1 MTLPRT
7 RLLLALALALLAWPA
22 QAAAIDKVGAA
33 KIKSLVENF
42 IQEQKKLAEIDGVTK
57 IEYQGEVM
65 VEEAGDFYA
74 VTLPYTKLINARNEQ
89 IDLGMISINASPA
102 DTPGQWKMRVAIPT
116 PVVVTDKTGAEI
128 MRVTIAGQRA
138 AGIWD
143 ETLQSFVKLDA
154 QYKDMLFA
162 GREGNIKLPET
173 RVIYDFT
180 KDAAGKWSGPG
191 SITFKNLDASGP
203 HKDTMKI
210 ADAKITFAIDKYD
223 SSAIRLYREKLA
235 ALGESLTGGAAKGQ
249 PSSAHAAAVA
259 NMMTDFLT
267 GAGNGIQLRYDVTG
281 LNLTKTDVAGVT
293 RNLAL
298 PKGFLGL
305 ELGGFNSGKVRLALK
320 GGHEGLK
327 ITPATEQQGL
337 TPTESNIDI
346 VIENIPVREIADL
359 GKNTFDSAA
368 QRPEMGKLA
377 GLSLLIKLPALLSQA
392 GTFMTVTDTRM
403 GNADIDI
410 KLDGRARA
418 DISAVNSATMDSKA
432 TIRGL
437 DTLLARM
444 KEKQK
449 TATPAEQ
456 QKIAATIAR
465 LEQIK
470 KNARVEKT
478 ADGQTLH
485 VLELIMNPQGQLLL
499 NGKDALGSNAA
510 PVPGIEKPSP
520 VPAPAPAP

>member
-7 RLLLALALALLAWPA
+7 RLLLALALTLLAWSA
-22 QAAAIDKVGAA
+22 QAAAPPSIDKAGAA

-57 IEYQGEVM
+57 VEYQGEVM
-65 VEEAGDFYA
+65 VEEADDFYA

-102 DTPGQWKMRVAIPT
+102 DEPGQWKMRVAVPT
-116 PVVVTDKTGAEI
+116 PIVVTDKSGNEI
-128 MRVTIAGQRA
+128 TRITIAGQRA

-154 QYKDMLFA
+154 QYKDILFA

-173 RVIYDFT
+173 RIIYDFT

-191 SITFKNLDASGP
+191 SITFKNLDATGP
-203 HKDTMKI
+203 HKNTMKI

-235 ALGESLTGGAAKGQ
+235 ALGESLGNAAKSQ
-249 PSSAHAAAVA
+249 PSSAHTAAVA

-281 LNLTKTDVAGVT
+281 LDLTKTDATGVT

-298 PKGFLGL
+298 PRGFLGL

-346 VIENIPVREIADL
+346 VIENIPVREITGL
-359 GKNTFDSAA
+359 VKNTMQSG
-368 QRPEMGKLA
+368 MGTTA
-377 GLSLLIKLPALLSQA
+377 RFSLITKLPALLSQA
-392 GTFMTVTDTRM
+392 GTFMTITDTRL

-456 QKIAATIAR
+456 QKIAASIAK

-485 VLELIMNPQGQLLL
+485 VLELIMNPQGQILL
-499 NGKDALGSNAA
+499 NGKDAFTGTAA

-520 VPAPAPAP
+520 VPAP